1 MAVKFQFYISYK
13 FLVLIYTKYYM
24 DIIIFFKSIIYLNPN
39 LNRHPL
45 FYLATL
51 PYISTTIQEI
61 NDWNKIC
68 LNILE

>member
-1 MAVKFQFYISYK
+1 
-13 FLVLIYTKYYM
+13 M

-61 NDWNKIC
+61 NDWNKIY